1 MKEAERFSFRK
12 RGNSFS
18 HALRGIVYLI
28 KTEHNARV
36 HLAAI
41 IIATVA
47 GAWLRIKPAE
57 WVVIAIVIAFV
68 LVTELLNSAIEK
80 LADLVEPEWNKKVG
94 IIKDYSAGA
103 VLVAAIVSVVA
114 GGVIFLP
121 KIFHLIQGILEN

>member
-12 RGNSFS
+12 RGISFS
-18 HALRGIVYLI
+18 HAWRGIIYLI

-36 HLAAI
+36 HLTVI
-41 IIATVA
+41 IIAIVS
-47 GAWLRIKPAE
+47 GALLEIEPAE
-57 WVVIAIVIAFV
+57 WVVIAIVIGLV

-80 LADLVEPEWNKKVG
+80 LADIVEPELNKKIG

-103 VLVAAIVSVVA
+103 VLVAAIISVVA

-121 KIFHLIQGILEN
+121 RIVLLFSAC

>member
-1 MKEAERFSFRK
+1 MKEEEGFSFKK
-12 RGNSFS
+12 RSKSFS
-18 HALRGIVYLI
+18 HAWRGINYMF

-41 IIATVA
+41 IIATIL
-47 GAWLRIKPAE
+47 GTWLRIEPVE
-57 WVVIAIVIAFV
+57 WVAIAIVIGFV

-80 LADLVEPEWNKKVG
+80 LADMVEPEWNKKIG

-103 VLVAAIVSVVA
+103 VLVAAVVSVVA

-121 KIFHLIQGILEN
+121 KIMEIIKMV

>member
-1 MKEAERFSFRK
+1 MKEAEGFSFRK

-18 HALRGIVYLI
+18 HAWRGINYML

-41 IIATVA
+41 VIAAVM
-47 GAWLRIKPAE
+47 GIWLRIEPAE
-57 WVVIAIVIAFV
+57 WVAIAIVIGVVF
-68 LVTELLNSAIEK
+68 VTELLNSAIEK
-80 LADLVEPEWNKKVG
+80 LADMVEPEWNKKIG

-103 VLVAAIVSVVA
+103 VLVAAIVSVIA

-121 KIFHLIQGILEN
+121 KIMELLKGA